1 MLILLVIYM
10 EKKLKNEPMEKKI
23 STYTKSHKKSHW
35 KKMVKKGFKAMSPL
49 FCYTYN
55 EFKKKS
61 GLDNKEAS
69 SIWMDFKL
77 KQ

>member
-1 MLILLVIYM
+1 
-10 EKKLKNEPMEKKI
+10 
-23 STYTKSHKKSHW
+23 
-35 KKMVKKGFKAMSPL
+35 MVKKGFKAMSPL

>member
-1 MLILLVIYM
+1 MFSTKEVDNFKRKIYPT
-10 EKKLKNEPMEKKI
+10 KTKTY
-23 STYTKSHKKSHW
+23 STKFSW
-35 KKMVKKGFKAMSPL
+35 KRSVKKGLHPMSPL

-69 SIWMDFKL
+69 SIWMDFKF
-77 KQ
+77 KQFIQ

>member
-1 MLILLVIYM
+1 MFT
-10 EKKLKNEPMEKKI
+10 KKQRYNKKR
-23 STYTKSHKKSHW
+23 YWRKS
-35 KKMVKKGFKAMSPL
+35 VKKGLHPMSPL

-69 SIWMDFKL
+69 SIWMDFNF
-77 KQ
+77 KQFIQ